1 MIKVSALD
9 FLNKKTFDSDLL
21 DSEGKVLV
29 SAGEEITPE
38 KILKYYFKNTFILD
52 EVPVENSAKGPV
64 LSLDVE
70 ETPLETVVES
80 VNMDLEEAP
89 VGVEIAPTSPEMDL
103 DEVIDEEKAPI
114 SSDIVAEDAV
124 VKSSEYNDIDM
135 DSDLDSEGKKVA
147 KGPKAVGFNFDDE
160 KTKEQNV
167 HLEESLESEDKIS
180 KGPHLSG
187 IDFDEETED
196 KDSKKKSPVASKFD
210 FDDAPAESKPE
221 LDYTLVDLQVEAKEK
236 PPDKTFLTFDEEQA
250 ERIAQKSVKIGE
262 ILKFGP
268 EDLKKLRQSAYY
280 CNIGLQKFQKEDYKK
295 KNFEKLKAYAS
306 YQIVTEEMNLPSDI
320 AETIKNHAD
329 DYDPLAFPLNTQIPR
344 QHIVGIVSYYEN
356 KLMQNRTK
364 QEVIE
369 KMLQLGG
376 NKFNIFVLHKFI
388 TMMRESNE

>member
-21 DSEGKVLV
+21 DSEGNVLV
-29 SAGEEITPE
+29 SAGDEITAE

-52 EVPVENSAKGPV
+52 EVPAADPV
-64 LSLDVE
+64 KSPSSSLNVE
-70 ETPLETVVES
+70 EVAPETVLEPATVDLTEANVEEQAGPQ
-80 VNMDLEEAP
+80 L
-89 VGVEIAPTSPEMDL
+89 PEMNF
-103 DEVIDEEKAPI
+103 DEAIEDVTMPNASDVALEDKVDKAL
-114 SSDIVAEDAV
+114 
-124 VKSSEYNDIDM
+124 EYNDTDM
-135 DSDLDSEGKKVA
+135 DSDSEGNKIV
-147 KGPKAVGFNFDDE
+147 KGPKAAGFNPA
-160 KTKEQNV
+160 
-167 HLEESLESEDKIS
+167 EDKQKAQS
-180 KGPHLSG
+180 AYGELSLDLEDKTTKGPHLSG
-187 IDFDEETED
+187 IDFDEEPEE
-196 KDSKKKSPVASKFD
+196 KDTKKKSPVASKFD
-210 FDDAPAESKPE
+210 FDDSPAESKQE
-221 LDYTLVDLQVEAKEK
+221 TDYTLVDLQVEEKEK
-236 PPDKTFLTFDEEQA
+236 PPEKVFLTFDEEQA

-262 ILKFGP
+262 VLKFSA
-268 EDLKKLRQSAYY
+268 EELKKLRQSAYY
-280 CNIGLQKFQKEDYKK
+280 CNIGLQKFQKEDCKK

-306 YQIVTEEMNLPSDI
+306 YQIVTEDMNLPTDI

-344 QHIVGIVSYYEN
+344 QHIVGVVSYYEN